1 MQFGPPEAQ
10 SSALCPGKIDVNSS
24 VMKKSKRAL
33 PWSARRLYYIIVA
46 SFALSVAY
54 NVVFISVIS
63 QLEPSI
69 FAFAL
74 IHGIS
79 VITGSAVVAGTGILA
94 IDRRRRHRSHHTW
107 DWLNIFYMSNAMIV
121 VVLGFSIGV
130 ALSSWLASS
139 DESDN
144 LWLQAARIACL
155 SLLLLSYLT
164 SAFWAK
170 LLIIQDYADDDPMDQ
185 MQLLPVE
192 GEQPS
197 SEVAT
202 VDAADDDEGCEEGN
216 CSGDGDDGGGA
227 VHNPMRL

>member
-1 MQFGPPEAQ
+1 MPSHG
-10 SSALCPGKIDVNSS
+10 
-24 VMKKSKRAL
+24 
-33 PWSARRLYYIIVA
+33 RRGLYHYCR

-79 VITGSAVVAGTGILA
+79 VITGSSRCREILH
-94 IDRRRRHRSHHTW
+94 RRRNRSHHTW
-107 DWLNIFYMSNAMIV
+107 DWLNIFMSNAMIV

-144 LWLQAARIACL
+144 LCCKPLASRAL
-155 SLLLLSYLT
+155 SSYRNDVGLGE
-164 SAFWAK
+164 W
-170 LLIIQDYADDDPMDQ
+170 LIIQITLMTIPWTRCSSF
-185 MQLLPVE
+185 LSRENNLP
-192 GEQPS
+192 PK
-197 SEVAT
+197 
-202 VDAADDDEGCEEGN
+202 
-216 CSGDGDDGGGA
+216 
-227 VHNPMRL
+227 